1 MTRRRD
7 HDRQDSRTTG
17 QDTPGRSATRREGG
31 LEAAGGAASTDRQ
44 VSGAGRDD
52 RQEAERRPETGARK
66 GMAKNE
72 SVDAAVE
79 LSERGGI
86 RPGNTDAET
95 HHDRSRDR
103 GREA

>member
-17 QDTPGRSATRREGG
+17 QDASDRSETGREGG

-44 VSGAGRDD
+44 AGTGRDD
-52 RQEAERRPETGARK
+52 QQESARQPETGARR

-86 RPGNTDAET
+86 RPENTDAET

-103 GREA
+103 GRQA